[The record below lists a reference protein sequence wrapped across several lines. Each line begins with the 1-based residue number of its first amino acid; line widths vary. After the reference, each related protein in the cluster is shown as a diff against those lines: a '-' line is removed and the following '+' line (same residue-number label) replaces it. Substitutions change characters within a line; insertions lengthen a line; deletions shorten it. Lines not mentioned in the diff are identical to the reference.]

1 MILRDE
7 KRHKPDPGPVSVRAV
22 LTRRQHS
29 LIVSGLST
37 LELPYGVSM
46 SNKTGSTVLK
56 FECED
61 RDVAEELCDGLD
73 NSGISWD
80 EML

>member
-7 KRHKPDPGPVSVRAV
+7 KRYEPEPGPVSVRAV
-22 LTRRQHS
+22 LTRKQHS
-29 LIVSGLST
+29 LLVTGLAT
-37 LELPYGVSM
+37 LELPYGTSM
-46 SNKTGSTVLK
+46 TNKAGSTVLQ

-80 EML
+80 EMA